1 MTSFQNLLKRIT
13 VISEE
18 KASPYKSSHPAFGDI
33 TKRMR
38 GAGLSSAPLDTIR
51 FIREILFDLDVITAK
66 ELKAAKSAPGFSG
79 KKQAILKILKD
90 KQVQINSMSEEI
102 ARVVSETL
110 DDFISRAGANRGREE
125 KYAAAAASKEISKE
139 MRQVKSGKEM
149 DDALTDIISD
159 ERLLIQTSIVKILSE
174 IENEI
179 ESPEF
184 EGIDET
190 AIEEV
195 FKFAKKISTITQLKS
210 FLRQLNGTP
219 GYELIA
225 AYLSSAVKPIIQ
237 GLADL
242 AMTEDEEDD
251 VGEEDGYSDM
261 EVPDEEIIEEPI
273 VAESASYTSSYM
285 SELVSESKRV
295 STEPVKY
302 QSFRDKYKPQTVGQ
316 LEELRRYGL

>member
-1 MTSFQNLLKRIT
+1 MTSFQNLLKRVT

-18 KASPYKSSHPAFGDI
+18 KSSPYKSSHPAFGGI
-33 TKRMR
+33 TKKLK

-51 FIREILFDLDVITAK
+51 FIREILFELDVITSEEHK
-66 ELKAAKSAPGFSG
+66 EVKSAPGFSG
-79 KKQAILKILKD
+79 KKQAILKLLKG
-90 KQVQINSMSEEI
+90 KQVQINAMSEEI
-102 ARVVSETL
+102 SRKVSETL

-159 ERLLIQTSIVKILSE
+159 ERILIQTSIVKILSE

-184 EGIDET
+184 EGIDEL

-195 FKFAKKISTITQLKS
+195 FQFAKKISTITQLKS
-210 FLRQLNGTP
+210 FLRQLNSTP
-219 GYELIA
+219 GYELIS

-242 AMTEDEEDD
+242 SMTEDEE
-251 VGEEDGYSDM
+251 GEVDGYSDI
-261 EVPDEEIIEEPI
+261 EASEEEIIDDPI
-273 VAESASYTSSYM
+273 VAESANYTSSYM

-302 QSFRDKYKPQTVGQ
+302 QSFRDKYKPQTISQ